1 MWIRLTT
8 LIWLALAS
16 LAGIGLFQQ
25 AKYRVQS
32 LEGDLGQIDR
42 QILRDQEA
50 IHVLG
55 AEWSLLNGA
64 GAHRRHEPPSHPAAT
79 PFTAAQLAHFTDLP
93 DRIAPPP
100 AAPGDPMT
108 IVPTTAPLVALGV
121 PMAALPAAAL
131 PVAAAPAATL
141 PAAAA
146 PAVPTAAQP
155 AAPAPSVPTVVRP
168 VATAPSVAALPE
180 NDADVAAVLA
190 SMRSSQ

>member
-1 MWIRLTT
+1 MIRLTT

-16 LAGIGLFQQ
+16 LAGIGLFQV
-25 AKYRVQS
+25 KYRVQS
-32 LEGDLGQIDR
+32 LEGDLGQINR

-55 AEWSLLNGA
+55 AEWSLLNEPA
-64 GAHRRHEPPSHPAAT
+64 RIADMSRRHLELT
-79 PFTAAQLAHFTDLP
+79 PFTAAQLAHFADLP

-100 AAPGDPMT
+100 AAPGDPTT

-121 PMAALPAAAL
+121 PMAALPAAAS
-131 PVAAAPAATL
+131 
-141 PAAAA
+141 
-146 PAVPTAAQP
+146 P
-155 AAPAPSVPTVVRP
+155 AAPAPSVPTAVRP
-168 VATAPSVAALPE
+168 VAPAPSVAALPE